1 MDYDDSLG
9 DINLTLDLFK
19 QEEILSF
26 TSICYFKTKEDFFN
40 KDINLFGYKDNLDKI
55 NKNFDI
61 GTTYY
66 INPIGSSLVEFLN
79 FNFDEFKDYFIYFTK
94 YFGKY
99 YNELT
104 NDDFFK
110 LERLP
115 SYTPE
120 KVISLAK
127 KIYRNDKS
135 KVKKIQKLFKNAIE
149 FIYNIHDRDDLKM
162 LNFQQRFYLTCV
174 LNKSFLHFAVNIENQ
189 SSFTF
194 MYPHDFFSIKPRTE
208 KQFINRIIEYDPT
221 GKKLT
226 NNNYYINRNIFSAL
240 YITLYHL
247 TFITTTYIKKC
258 KNCGKYFLTNK
269 NNTVYCD
276 NIFESNKTCK
286 QVGSKLTQKKKEKD
300 NPVYQ
305 KYRSIYAKKAMNA
318 RRNSDIDSIQKQYE
332 NWKKETSKFLADIEK
347 GNKAYEEFD
356 KWLNI
361 NK

>member
-1 MDYDDSLG
+1 MSLDNG
-9 DINLTLDLFK
+9 LKHINLTLDLFK
-19 QEEILSF
+19 QEENLSF
-26 TSICYFKTKEDFFN
+26 TSVCYFKTKEDFFY

-55 NKNFDI
+55 DKSFDI

-99 YNELT
+99 YDELT
-104 NDDFFK
+104 TDEFYK
-110 LERLP
+110 LESLP

-127 KIYRNDKS
+127 KIYKTDKS
-135 KVKKIQKLFKNAIE
+135 KVKRIQKVFRNAIE
-149 FIYNIHDRDDLKM
+149 FIYNVQDRANLKP
-162 LNFQQRFYLTCV
+162 LNFQQRFYLVCV
-174 LNKSFLHFAVNIENQ
+174 LNKNFLNLAINLENQ
-189 SSFTF
+189 PSFTF
-194 MYPHDFFSIKPRTE
+194 KYPDDFYSIRPKSE
-208 KQFINRIIEYDPT
+208 QQYIKRILEYDPN

-226 NNNYYINRNIFSAL
+226 NNNYYTSKDIFSAF

-258 KNCGKYFLTNK
+258 KNCGKYFLSNK

-276 NIFESNKTCK
+276 SIFEDNKTCK
-286 QVGSKLTQKKKEKD
+286 QVGSKLAQKKKEQN

-318 RRNSDIDSIQKQYE
+318 RRNPDIDSVQKRYKE
-332 NWKKETSKFLADIEK
+332 WKKETSKFLDDIEK
-347 GNKAYEEFD
+347 GTKTYAEFD
-356 KWLNI
+356 KWLDKN
-361 NK
+361 